1 MTDEIHYLS
10 AIEEGQ
16 YMIAQANAALDK
28 DGRFTDELVSCRN
41 RNEFTMSTPDRID
54 YMDVAPSQAVS
65 VAASLIPFLEHDDAN
80 RALMGSNMQRQ
91 AVPCLRPEKPLVGT
105 GLERT
110 VAVDSGTA
118 VQARRGGVVDYVDAS
133 RIVVRVNDEE
143 TAPGEVGVDIYN
155 LVKYQ
160 RSNQNTNINQRPLV
174 RGG

>member
-1 MTDEIHYLS
+1 
-10 AIEEGQ
+10 
-16 YMIAQANAALDK
+16 
-28 DGRFTDELVSCRN
+28 ELVSCRN
-41 RNEFTMSTPDRID
+41 RNEFTLSAPERIE

-91 AVPCLRPEKPLVGT
+91 AVPCLRAEKPLVGT

-118 VQARRGGVVDYVDAS
+118 VQARRGGIVDYVDAS

-143 TAPGEVGVDIYN
+143 TGGGAGDVGVDIYN
-155 LVKYQ
+155 LVKY
-160 RSNQNTNINQRPLV
+160 T
-174 RGG
+174 